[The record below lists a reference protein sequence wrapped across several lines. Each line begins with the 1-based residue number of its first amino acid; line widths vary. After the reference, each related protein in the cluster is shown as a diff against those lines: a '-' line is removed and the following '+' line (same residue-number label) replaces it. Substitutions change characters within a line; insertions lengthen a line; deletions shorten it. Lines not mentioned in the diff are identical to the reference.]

1 MVRTQ
6 FLKTMWIDMVKLPK
20 IRMGAFK
27 VWYRNYYYF
36 KKFFIASAFW
46 TFTEPF
52 LYIVAFGY
60 GLGFF
65 VGQIDGIPYLL
76 FLSPAILCTT
86 AMQGAVFEATYSSFT
101 KLRVQKTYETIM
113 MTPISLE
120 EVVAGEIFWAA
131 TKAFF
136 GVMGVMIVLLVL
148 KLVHTPM
155 ALLSLPLLLLLCWV
169 MSAISMVVTSFAR
182 DYDSFTY
189 YFSLIITPMSLLAGT
204 FFPLNHFPT
213 WAQAIAHFL
222 PLTHAVV
229 VTRALFLDKW
239 EPSLW
244 ANVIILFLIAIL
256 FTNWA
261 INQTK
266 RRLIY

>member
-1 MVRTQ
+1 
-6 FLKTMWIDMVKLPK
+6 MWADMIKFPK
-20 IRMGAFK
+20 IGIGAYK
-27 VWYRNYYYF
+27 VWYRNFFYF
-36 KKFFIASAFW
+36 KKYLMASAFW
-46 TFTEPF
+46 TFTEPL

-65 VGQIDGIPYLL
+65 VGEIEGVPYLM
-76 FLSPAILCTT
+76 FFAPAILCTT

-113 MTPISLE
+113 MTPVSVE

-131 TKAFF
+131 SKAFF
-136 GVMGVMIVLLVL
+136 GVLGVMIVLLL
-148 KLVHTPM
+148 LGLVKTPL
-155 ALLSLPLLLLLCWV
+155 ALLSLPFLMMLCWT

-189 YFSLIITPMSLLAGT
+189 FFSLVITPMSLLSGT
-204 FFPLNHFPT
+204 FFPLSHFPA
-213 WAQAIAHFL
+213 WAQGIAQML
-222 PLTHAVV
+222 PLTHAVI
-229 VTRALFLDKW
+229 VTRALFLNKW
-239 EPSLW
+239 EHTDW
-244 ANVIILFLIAIL
+244 VHVVVLFTLGLL

-261 INQTK
+261 INQTR